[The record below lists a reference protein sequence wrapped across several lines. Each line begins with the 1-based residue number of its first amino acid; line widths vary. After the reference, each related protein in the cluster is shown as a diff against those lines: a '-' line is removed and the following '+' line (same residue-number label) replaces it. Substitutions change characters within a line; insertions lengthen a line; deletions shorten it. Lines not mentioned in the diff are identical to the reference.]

1 MGGKR
6 WRRSRGE
13 EWHSVS
19 WVLREGLISEGSSQL
34 SLIFKCR
41 LVFLKP
47 PDWHPWRLVSSSGS
61 SQCSSSQWTAW
72 LASEGALVCL
82 QKSCTAR
89 AGPQK
94 GVGTLKLLNSF
105 DWIGCCQINGYN
117 ICLTVP
123 YVWVW
128 SKQLYQDIYMY
139 VCVDV
144 CMCTRMFIYV
154 HPQCARECVC
164 VYLYTEASLPVPLS
178 LGAFQCLWDDG
189 GPLWCGELGTG
200 NQRGTID
207 PFPQKNTKQF
217 SVTMIFVH
225 C

>member
-105 DWIGCCQINGYN
+105 DWIECCQINGYN
-117 ICLTVP
+117 ICLIVP

-128 SKQLYQDIYMY
+128 SKQLYQDICT
-139 VCVDV
+139 CVL
-144 CMCTRMFIYV
+144 MCV
-154 HPQCARECVC
+154 CARVC
-164 VYLYTEASLPVPLS
+164 LYMCILS
-178 LGAFQCLWDDG
+178 VHVSVFVCIYIQRLLFRFPYHWEHFSAFEMMVVLCDV
-189 GPLWCGELGTG
+189 G
-200 NQRGTID
+200 N
-207 PFPQKNTKQF
+207 
-217 SVTMIFVH
+217 
-225 C
+225 